1 MTGLG
6 AEAQASWML
15 GGRLRAGTLEIVL
28 PNQRVL
34 RLSGRN
40 AGPSAVLRLNRWRA
54 LRRFFGGG
62 TVGFGESYMDGDWE
76 SPDLPKV
83 IELAARNLPERPM
96 TFRTLSPWRMGD
108 RIRHVFRPNTRDG
121 SRENIAAHYDLGN
134 EFYALWLDPSMTYS
148 SAVFGDGANDLE
160 SAQAVKNRRLMDLAG
175 IRPGD
180 RGLEIG
186 CGWGGFALQEARE
199 RGAHVTALTVSRAQ
213 FDEARRRVMAA
224 GLGEKV
230 DIRLCDYRD
239 LDGDWDH
246 AVSVEMIE
254 AVGEKYWPVY
264 FDRVASCIRPGGT
277 FALQAI
283 VIENARF
290 DAYRRSADFIQKHI
304 FPGSLLLSISRMNEA
319 FQSTG
324 DLFLYELEDLGLSYA
339 RTLSEWYGQFNDK
352 TDAVRE
358 LGFSERF
365 IRKWN
370 YYLKYCEAAF
380 ATRNISVVQ
389 AVYTRPCNPR
399 LT

>member
-180 RGLEIG
+180 RVLEIG
-186 CGWGGFALQEARE
+186 CGWGGFALQAARE

-304 FPGSLLLSISRMNEA
+304 FPGGALLSPDVLRDHA
-319 FQSTG
+319 AAVGLTWQSSAG
-324 DLFLYELEDLGLSYA
+324 YGLDYA
-339 RTLSEWYGQFNDK
+339 ETLARWRHRFDDVADRIAGM
-352 TDAVRE
+352 
-358 LGFSERF
+358 GFDERF
-365 IRKWN
+365 RRCWSF
-370 YYLKYCEAAF
+370 YLAYCEGGFRAG
-380 ATRNISVVQ
+380 NIDALQVALVK
-389 AVYTRPCNPR
+389 A
-399 LT
+399 